1 MSNTVKAAIITGV
14 FSLLAGVIGTLGMSS
29 VFNQNITVNLNG
41 EAVTVTPEKYRTL
54 IDENERLKSELKES
68 DLNSKAQSKPVDD
81 GKSNYLVYKIEPYSS
96 SMGFKKIID
105 ESMKMGGNKYNNGF
119 KLGYALGDEFATYN
133 FDGKYTELSGLIGF
147 EDPGSGDDAT
157 VEFWGDDVL
166 LASQVVKSRDLP
178 REFSVDLTGI
188 RKFEIRIDERI
199 RYSVNFA
206 EVKLK

>member
-1 MSNTVKAAIITGV
+1 MSNSVKAAIITGV

-41 EAVTVTPEKYRTL
+41 EAVTVTPEKYRDL

-68 DLNSKAQSKPVDD
+68 NSGDKVQN
-81 GKSNYLVYKIEPYSS
+81 KSTSVRKSDYLVYNIEPYSS
-96 SMGFKKIID
+96 SMSFEKIID

-119 KLGYALGDEFATYN
+119 KLGRILGDEFATYN

-147 EDPGSGDDAT
+147 EDPGDEDNTT
-157 VEFWGDDVL
+157 VEFWGDDNL
-166 LASQVVKSRDLP
+166 IASQVVKSRDLP
-178 REFSVDLTGI
+178 KEFSVDLTGI
-188 RKFEIRIDERI
+188 KKFEIRIADGI
-199 RYSVNFA
+199 RYPVDFA